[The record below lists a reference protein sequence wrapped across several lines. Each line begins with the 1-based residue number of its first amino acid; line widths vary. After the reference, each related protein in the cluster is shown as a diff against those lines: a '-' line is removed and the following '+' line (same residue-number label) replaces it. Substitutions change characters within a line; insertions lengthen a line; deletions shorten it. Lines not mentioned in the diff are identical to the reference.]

1 MTLVELLRKNNNYSH
16 LSGPGF
22 ITDKEY
28 RHKYCSN
35 IYDPLFEPYKDKQI
49 AFLEIG
55 ISKGGSLYMWHDYFT
70 NASIAGVDKDK
81 LYNHDVMTNYPRI
94 QPCIDNAYS
103 QEFVDKLPELDIVV
117 DDGPHT
123 EESWYEFLRLY
134 IPKVKKGGLLVI
146 EDIHLLE
153 VIPKFKE
160 LVGDL
165 KWACYDLR
173 GQTGC
178 YDNIVFVVWK

>member
-1 MTLVELLRKNNNYSH
+1 MTLVELLQKNNNYAE
-16 LSGPGF
+16 LSPGF

-28 RHKYCSN
+28 RHRYCSQ
-35 IYDPLFEPYKDKQI
+35 IYDELFAPYKDKQI

-55 ISKGGSLYMWHDYFT
+55 IANGGSLYMWHDYFT
-70 NASIAGVDKDK
+70 NSLIRGVDKDK
-81 LYNHDVMTNYPRI
+81 LYNHELMLKYPRI
-94 QPCIDNAYS
+94 QPCIANAYS
-103 QEFVDKLPELDIVV
+103 QEFVDSLPELDIVI

-123 EESWYEFLRLY
+123 VESWYDFLRLY
-134 IPKVKKGGLLVI
+134 IPKVKKGGVLVI

-153 VIPKFKE
+153 VLPKFKE

-165 KWACYDLR
+165 KWAFYDLR

-178 YDNIVFVVWK
+178 YDNLVFVVWK